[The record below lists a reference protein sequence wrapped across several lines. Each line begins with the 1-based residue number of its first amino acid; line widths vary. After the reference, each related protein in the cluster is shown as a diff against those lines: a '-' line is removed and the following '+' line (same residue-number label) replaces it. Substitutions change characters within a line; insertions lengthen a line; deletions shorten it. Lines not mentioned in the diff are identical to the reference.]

1 MPKRTRTQTR
11 LQEIGQKIQAGIEA
25 AYKRLPAEDRRLVE
39 RHKIL
44 FDLSLVPAPK
54 PEEKPKDVTSRGAI
68 EELWCSVKHLLHT
81 EGHLEESIANAARV
95 GNEKALAALGL
106 LLDRARQQRQTVV
119 RLALENELAVCD
131 RCRDDLATRDPIAK
145 PARRQGKERRL

>member
-1 MPKRTRTQTR
+1 MAKRTRTQTR
-11 LQEIGQKIQAGIEA
+11 LQGIGRKIQAGIEA
-25 AYKRLPAEDRRLVE
+25 AYKRLPAEDRKFVE
-39 RHKIL
+39 RHNIL

-54 PEEKPKDVTSRGAI
+54 AEEKPKDVTSRGAI

-106 LLDRARQQRQTVV
+106 LLDRTRQERQTVV
-119 RLALENELAVCD
+119 RLALENELARCD
-131 RCRDDLATRDPIAK
+131 RCRDDLAARDRIAK
-145 PARRQGKERRL
+145 GVRRQGKERRP